1 MLATHFTKEK
11 LMKIRK
17 LSVLV
22 VLALIAC
29 AAVLSNNS
37 NTKTKAAL
45 AVCTVPGDYATIQA
59 AVNDVTCATINV
71 APGTYNE
78 NVIVTRNV
86 TINGAQAG
94 NNDFA
99 TRGANPAGESIVNGV
114 PLTGSV
120 PVFGINAAGVTITG
134 FTV

>member
-78 NVIVTRNV
+78 NVPSQTASRDAGI
-86 TINGAQAG
+86 QAG
-94 NNDFA
+94 GYA
-99 TRGANPAGESIVNGV
+99 CP
-114 PLTGSV
+114 
-120 PVFGINAAGVTITG
+120 
-134 FTV
+134 